1 MKRWAKRLLVLGVCA
16 AVLLAALGGG
26 AALWVNRAA
35 ERDLPPVDGEVRA
48 AVAAPV
54 EIVRDEWGVPHIRAE
69 SEADAHFALGYAM
82 AQDRLFQME
91 LMRRAASGELAALLG
106 PPLVKIDRLARM
118 FLLRDRAE
126 ETARRIHDESPEVAA
141 VADAFCAGVNAF
153 QEDGPLP
160 FEFSVLGI
168 APRPFTLADSLTVAA
183 ILPITFA
190 DALRVDVFSSIL
202 RERHPGLP
210 VELLFPGYALEEAPE
225 TIMETPEEAAA
236 WVREHPLP
244 LPERERA
251 GATASP
257 APQDTARAMLN
268 ALFAV
273 NALWGGA
280 LGSNSWVL
288 GPSRTTTGKPLLA
301 NDPHIGFTN
310 PSIWYEAHLTFGDV
324 DNYGL
329 YLPPIPLAL
338 IGHTPRLAWGLT
350 MFCNDDIDLFRERF
364 DPADPGRVMH
374 QGEWTEAKT
383 VPQTIPVRLGPDVHF
398 DVRVTPHGPVV
409 TDLFRLANGYTGP
422 DISMSWVWQRVPYT
436 DMEALYALNRAKT
449 LDEFERGVA
458 LVTSPGLNISY
469 ADTEGNIAWWA
480 AGKIVVR
487 PEHVNHK
494 SLLDGAS
501 GRDEPQGFLP
511 FAQNPQLKNPA
522 CGFIVTANNLG
533 TVRPVGPLPHLQGN
547 WEPPDRAALI
557 REELQKREKWD
568 AAGALALQMDDR
580 SHTAPRVLAAVLPVL
595 RERRETL
602 GRVEAEALALLEAW
616 DLRHGT
622 ASPGAA
628 VFAYLCEHIVREALA
643 DEFGDGKALD
653 YYIAL
658 PECWMFLR
666 YLVTREDAP
675 FWDDRRTAA
684 GETRGDMMHR
694 AFRAAVSALE
704 RRLGANP
711 RDWKWGDIHTMTFR
725 HPFGYVPV
733 LGAPFNIG
741 PFPASGARN
750 TINNMASLGSGG
762 NYEVIGGPSTRR
774 VVDFAGDGAP
784 VVDLVLPTGNSGH
797 WKSPHYGD
805 QAPLFMAGETRRAR
819 FAREEGD
826 AGRRHI
832 LRLLPE

>member
-26 AALWVNRAA
+26 AAVWLNRAA
-35 ERDLPPVDGEVRA
+35 ERDIPPMDGELRA
-48 AVAAPV
+48 GVAAPV

-69 SEADAHFALGYAM
+69 SEGDAHFALGYVM

-118 FLLRDRAE
+118 FLLRDKAE
-126 ETARRIHDESPEVAA
+126 ETARRIHAESPEVAA

-160 FEFSVLGI
+160 FEFGVLGI

-190 DALRVDVFSSIL
+190 DALRVDVFSSVL
-202 RERHPGLP
+202 RERHPDLP
-210 VELLFPGYALEEAPE
+210 VDLLFPGYALEEAPE

-236 WVREHPLP
+236 WVRDHPLP

-251 GATASP
+251 GA
-257 APQDTARAMLN
+257 APQDAAKALLD

-324 DNYGL
+324 DNHGL

-338 IGHTPRLAWGLT
+338 IAHTPRLAWGLT
-350 MFCNDDIDLFRERF
+350 MFCNDDIDLFREQF

-374 QGEWTEAKT
+374 KGEWTEAKT
-383 VPQTIPVRLGPDVHF
+383 VPQTIAVRFGPDAHF

-436 DMEALYALNRAKT
+436 DLEALHALNRAKT

-501 GRDEPQGFLP
+501 GRDEPRGFLP

-522 CGFIVTANNLG
+522 CGFIVTANNLS
-533 TVRPVGPLPHLQGN
+533 TVKPVGPLPHLQGN

-568 AAGALALQMDDR
+568 AAGALALQMGDR
-580 SHTAPRVLAAVLPVL
+580 SHTAPPVLAAVLPVL
-595 RERRETL
+595 RERRDTL

-616 DLRHGT
+616 DLRHDA
-622 ASPGAA
+622 ASPGAPL
-628 VFAYLCEHIVREALA
+628 FAYLSEHIIRAALA
-643 DEFGDGKALD
+643 DEVTDGKSLD

-666 YLVTREDAP
+666 YLVTREDTP

-684 GETRGDMMHR
+684 VETREDMLHR

-704 RRLGANP
+704 RRLGADP
-711 RDWKWGDIHTMTFR
+711 RAWKWGDIHTMTFR

-784 VVDLVLPTGNSGH
+784 KVDLVLPTGNSGH

-805 QAPLFMAGETRRAR
+805 QAPLFMAGQTRRAR
-819 FAREEGD
+819 FTRGEVD
-826 AGRRHI
+826 AGRRHT
-832 LRLLPE
+832 LRLLPK

>member
-1 MKRWAKRLLVLGVCA
+1 VFAVCA
-16 AVLLAALGGG
+16 AALLAG
-26 AALWVNRAA
+26 AAAVWVNRAA
-35 ERDLPPVDGEVRA
+35 QRDIPPMDGEFRA

-54 EIVRDEWGVPHIRAE
+54 EIIRDEWGVPHIRAE

-126 ETARRIHDESPEVAA
+126 ETARRIHAESPEVAA
-141 VADAFCAGVNAF
+141 VADAFCAGVNVF
-153 QEDGPLP
+153 QADGPLP
-160 FEFSVLGI
+160 FEFAVLGI
-168 APRPFTLADSLTVAA
+168 TPRPFTLADSLTVAA

-202 RERHPGLP
+202 RESHPDLP
-210 VELLFPGYALEEAPE
+210 VDLLFPGYALEEAPE

-244 LPERERA
+244 LPGRERT
-251 GATASP
+251 GAAS
-257 APQDTARAMLN
+257 QDTARALAD
-268 ALFAV
+268 ALLAV

-288 GPSRTTTGKPLLA
+288 GPSRTASGKPLLA

-338 IGHTPRLAWGLT
+338 IAHTPRLAWGLT
-350 MFCNDDIDLFRERF
+350 MFCNDDIDLFREQF

-374 QGEWTEAKT
+374 KGEWTAAKT
-383 VPQTIPVRLGPDVHF
+383 VPQTIEVRFGPDVRF

-409 TDLFRLANGYTGP
+409 TDFFRFVNGYTGP
-422 DISMSWVWQRVPYT
+422 DISMSWVWQQVPYT
-436 DMEALYALNRAKT
+436 DMEALHALNRATT

-458 LVTSPGLNISY
+458 LVTSPGLNVSC
-469 ADTEGNIAWWA
+469 ADAEGNIAWWA

-501 GRDEPQGFLP
+501 GRDDPLGFLP
-511 FAQNPQLKNPA
+511 FAQNPQLKNPP
-522 CGFIVTANNLG
+522 CGFIVTANNLS
-533 TVRPVGPLPHLQGN
+533 TVKPVGPLPHLQGN

-557 REELQKREKWD
+557 REEIQKREKWD
-568 AAGALALQMDDR
+568 AEGALALQMDDR
-580 SHTAPRVLAAVLPVL
+580 SYTAPPVLAAVLPVL
-595 RERRETL
+595 RERRNTL
-602 GRVEAEALALLEAW
+602 GRVEAEALELLEAW
-616 DLRHGT
+616 DLRHNA

-628 VFAYLCEHIVREALA
+628 VFAYLCEHIVREALV
-643 DEFGDGKALD
+643 DELGDEKALD
-653 YYIAL
+653 YYAAL

-666 YLVTREDAP
+666 YLIARENSP
-675 FWDDRRTAA
+675 FWDDRGTAA
-684 GETRGDMMHR
+684 VETRGDILHR

-704 RRLGANP
+704 RRLGESP
-711 RDWKWGDIHTMTFR
+711 REWKWGDVHTMTFR
-725 HPFGYVPV
+725 HPFGYLPV

-741 PFPASGARN
+741 PFPASGARH
-750 TINNMASLGSGG
+750 TINNMAGLGTRG
-762 NYEVIGGPSTRR
+762 NHEVIGGPSTRR
-774 VVDFAGDGAP
+774 VVDFSGEGVPD
-784 VVDLVLPTGNSGH
+784 VRLVLPTGNSGH
-797 WKSPHYGD
+797 WKSPHYDD

-819 FAREEGD
+819 FTREEVE
-826 AGRRHI
+826 AGRRHT